1 MKVDKIIRVSGK
13 YMTMTANIDP
23 PGPADVGELLDLS
36 SLPEVQR
43 VAFYGSMLAIAA
55 ADDIWGQDEL
65 DLIFQTINTDGLSQR
80 GRNTIWEY
88 LIDTPPLIDCLA
100 CFSTSHAEVRCA
112 IMVYLI
118 EVAFADRI
126 LAVAED
132 EALIQARRLLHISSK
147 QIEAID
153 HYICNVGLIRARPR
167 DYYQSHTLTKYKY
180 GIWLLAALGI
190 PAIALYF
197 PTTRGGTSLPAMLSR
212 FAQPGAGLAMELGAG
227 AAILIGTAAVLTGRR
242 LYTRYQRKHMALT
255 RERRRRAQ
263 AAVRNLQD
271 AVGYFTAKAS
281 LHAAVGDPSE
291 PGRDTSPAFAARLR
305 VLQQMLARRQPG
317 AAAASSLSAAVP
329 GISSR

>member
-1 MKVDKIIRVSGK
+1 
-13 YMTMTANIDP
+13 MTANIDP
-23 PGPADVGELLDLS
+23 PNPTDVGELLDLS

-43 VAFYGSMLAIAA
+43 VAFYGSMLAITA

-88 LIDTPPLIDCLA
+88 LIYTPPLIDCLA

-112 IMVYLI
+112 VMVYLI

-147 QIEAID
+147 QIEAIER
-153 HYICNVGLIRARPR
+153 YICNVGLIRARPR
-167 DYYQSHTLTKYKY
+167 DYHQSTTSVKYKY
-180 GIWLLAALGI
+180 GIWLLAALGF

-197 PTTRGGTSLPAMLSR
+197 PSARDSISLPAMLSR
-212 FAQPGAGLAMELGAG
+212 FAQLGSGLAMVLGAG
-227 AAILIGTAAVLTGRR
+227 ATILIGTAAVLTGHW
-242 LYTRYQRKHMALT
+242 LYTRYQRQHMAIT

-263 AAVRNLQD
+263 SAVRNLQD
-271 AVGYFTAKAS
+271 AVSYLTAKAS

-291 PGRDTSPAFAARLR
+291 PGLDTSPAFAERLR

-317 AAAASSLSAAVP
+317 AAATSSLSAAVP